1 MFRTRVRVKE
11 AAVIWLVLFG
21 CGPKKPPVGSVL
33 VEAPPAG
40 AVVSAVEVDPGAT
53 DAPVASVDRPLAY
66 GNGLPWLGDAVTPEQ
81 QALLKAEALL
91 ADLERTPLPR
101 SPIESQEQAGDALD
115 VAQEALSWLATSSRD
130 SSLRVPSA
138 ARAGDAWRL
147 AAHASHGVAPP
158 MDLPMRRHPEFRAQ
172 VELAV
177 VPLAEKARAAYERV
191 ITDLSAD
198 PTWQSHARWGLAS
211 IEELL

>member
-1 MFRTRVRVKE
+1 M
-11 AAVIWLVLFG
+11 IWLVLLG

-33 VEAPPAG
+33 VEAPPPG
-40 AVVSAVEVDPGAT
+40 AEVSAVEVDP
-53 DAPVASVDRPLAY
+53 DAEMVEDVDPVDRPVAY
-66 GNGLPWLGDAVTPEQ
+66 GTGLPWQGDAVTPEQ
-81 QALLKAEALL
+81 QALARAEVLL
-91 ADLERTPLPR
+91 ADLERTPLAR

-147 AAHASHGVAPP
+147 AAQASHDVAPP
-158 MDLPMRRHPEFRAQ
+158 MDLPLRRHPEFRAQ

-177 VPLAEKARAAYERV
+177 VPLAENARAAYERV
-191 ITDLSAD
+191 LSDLSAD
-198 PTWQSHARWGLAS
+198 PTWQAHARWGLAS
-211 IEELL
+211 IQELL